1 MAFLKPH
8 IVEGVTLLSKAG
20 GEMAKPPNSPKGFI
34 MVMSVSAFFLQ
45 YYSMIYR
52 TKNGMTEIMPF
63 PENTYETVL
72 LDRPFRAAF
81 FSISGSGGAFPLPG
95 GGCG

>member
-63 PENTYETVL
+63 PENNCETVL
-72 LDRPFRAAF
+72 LDCPEMDAF
-81 FSISGSGGAFPLPG
+81 FVLPD
-95 GGCG
+95 

>member
-20 GEMAKPPNSPKGFI
+20 GEMAKLPNSPKGFI
-34 MVMSVSAFFLQ
+34 MVMSVSAFSLQ

-52 TKNGMTEIMPF
+52 TKNGMSEIMPS
-63 PENTYETVL
+63 PENKCETDL
-72 LDRPFRAAF
+72 LDRPFRGSF
-81 FSISGSGGAFPLPG
+81 FASESE
-95 GGCG
+95 

>member
-1 MAFLKPH
+1 
-8 IVEGVTLLSKAG
+8 
-20 GEMAKPPNSPKGFI
+20 MAKPPNSPKGFI

-63 PENTYETVL
+63 PENKCETDL
-72 LDRPFRAAF
+72 LDRSFRGRLF
-81 FSISGSGGAFPLPG
+81 ICPCLPAHP
-95 GGCG
+95 

>member
-1 MAFLKPH
+1 MPFLKPH
-8 IVEGVTLLSKAG
+8 IVEGVTLGSKAG

-63 PENTYETVL
+63 PENNYETVL
-72 LDRPFRAAF
+72 LDRPSGQVLFGAVYF
-81 FSISGSGGAFPLPG
+81 LLLVEFSVF
-95 GGCG
+95 